1 MIDEVSLRI
10 TILIA
15 VADSAQV
22 MHNPPAYSYPIQTYS
37 DLSYPL
43 PDCLNAILYPS
54 IILDSDLARS
64 V

>member
-15 VADSAQV
+15 VADSAQA
-22 MHNPPAYSYPIQTYS
+22 MHNSPAYSYPIQTE